1 MLNGNLFKLKTQG
14 GYFQG
19 FLRYQFNYSE
29 EVHIYHCKLP
39 MMNEML
45 LTTLVSTVTAVSG
58 FIYGFQKN
66 KKDLISQSLN
76 NLQQQITIYQDVIS
90 SLRGEIE
97 HLISKVNEQEKIICS
112 LEKKIDGL
120 KPKVKT
126 KVIE

>member
-1 MLNGNLFKLKTQG
+1 
-14 GYFQG
+14 
-19 FLRYQFNYSE
+19 
-29 EVHIYHCKLP
+29 
-39 MMNEML
+39 MNDMI
-45 LTTLVSTVTAVSG
+45 LTTLVSTATAVSG
-58 FIYGFQKN
+58 FIYGVQKN

-97 HLISKVNEQEKIICS
+97 HLISKVNEQEKIIHS

>member
-1 MLNGNLFKLKTQG
+1 
-14 GYFQG
+14 
-19 FLRYQFNYSE
+19 
-29 EVHIYHCKLP
+29 

-58 FIYGFQKN
+58 FIYGVQKN

-97 HLISKVNEQEKIICS
+97 HLISKVNEQEKIIQS

>member
-1 MLNGNLFKLKTQG
+1 
-14 GYFQG
+14 
-19 FLRYQFNYSE
+19 
-29 EVHIYHCKLP
+29 
-39 MMNEML
+39 MNEML

-97 HLISKVNEQEKIICS
+97 HLISKVNEQEKIIQS

>member
-1 MLNGNLFKLKTQG
+1 MTNLWEG
-14 GYFQG
+14 VY
-19 FLRYQFNYSE
+19 
-29 EVHIYHCKLP
+29 IYHCKLP

-120 KPKVKT
+120 KPKGKT

>member
-1 MLNGNLFKLKTQG
+1 
-14 GYFQG
+14 
-19 FLRYQFNYSE
+19 
-29 EVHIYHCKLP
+29 
-39 MMNEML
+39 MNEML

-97 HLISKVNEQEKIICS
+97 HLISKVSEQEKIIHS

>member
-1 MLNGNLFKLKTQG
+1 
-14 GYFQG
+14 
-19 FLRYQFNYSE
+19 
-29 EVHIYHCKLP
+29 
-39 MMNEML
+39 MNEML

-58 FIYGFQKN
+58 FIYGVQKN

-97 HLISKVNEQEKIICS
+97 HLISKVNEQEKIIQS